1 VRHTLVLASRN
12 KGKVIE
18 FQRILEALAPGEIEL
33 VGVVQYPDLVDVE
46 ETGLTFADNA
56 LLKARYTAGATG
68 LPSISDDSGLC
79 VDFLNGDPGIYS
91 ARWAGAHGND
101 QANLEKLLDQL
112 KDVPDE
118 KRGAHFTCVAA
129 LALPDGRIHVEEGL
143 FHGRILHEAVGDGG
157 FGYDPIFSPL
167 GLSISSAQMSAEE
180 KDAISHR
187 GKALRLIAPHVIQL
201 LRSLG

>member
-1 VRHTLVLASRN
+1 MLDTLVLATRN

-18 FQRILEALAPGEIEL
+18 FRRILDALAPGEINL
-33 VGVVQYPDLVDVE
+33 IGVDEFPDLVDVE
-46 ETGLTFADNA
+46 ETGLTFEENA
-56 LLKARYTAGATG
+56 LLKARYTAHATG

-91 ARWAGAHGND
+91 ARWAGVHGND

-118 KRGAHFTCVAA
+118 MRTAHFTCVAA
-129 LALPDGRIHVEEGL
+129 LVLPDGRTHVEEGL
-143 FHGRILHEAVGDGG
+143 FHGRILHAAVGDGG

-167 GLSISSAQMSAEE
+167 GMSISSAQMSAEE

-201 LRSLG
+201 RRSLG

>member
-1 VRHTLVLASRN
+1 MLDTLVLATRN

-18 FQRILEALAPGEIEL
+18 FRRILDALAPGEINL
-33 VGVVQYPDLVDVE
+33 IGVDEFPDLVDVE
-46 ETGLTFADNA
+46 ETGLTFEENA
-56 LLKARYTAGATG
+56 LLKARYTAHATG
-68 LPSISDDSGLC
+68 LPSISDDSGLS

-91 ARWAGAHGND
+91 ARWAGVHGND

-118 KRGAHFTCVAA
+118 MRTAHFTCVAA
-129 LALPDGRIHVEEGL
+129 LALPDGRTHVEEGL
-143 FHGRILHEAVGDGG
+143 FHGRILRKAVGDGG

-167 GLSISSAQMSAEE
+167 GMSISSAQMSAEE

-187 GKALRLIAPHVIQL
+187 GKALRLIAPHVIQM